1 MKPIH
6 HFEPALCQA
15 LIEQLPDA
23 VVFADRDG
31 VIRAWNEGAE
41 AVFGF
46 AASEVL
52 GLSLDVIIPERLRAS
67 HWEGFRR
74 AIASGETRH
83 ANQVR
88 TTRSLHKDGRKLY
101 VDLSFGVVTDGAG
114 AVAGAVAV
122 GRDGSQRYLSQKALQ
137 DRLAALEAKQQTS

>member
-1 MKPIH
+1 MHSSH
-6 HFEPALCQA
+6 HFDPALFEA
-15 LIEQLPDA
+15 LVEQMPDA

-31 VIRAWNEGAE
+31 VIRAWNRGAE

-52 GLSLDVIIPERLRAS
+52 GQSLDVIIPERLRAA
-67 HWEGFRR
+67 HWDGFRR
-74 AIASGETRH
+74 AVDSGQTRH

-101 VDLSFGVVTDGAG
+101 VDLSFGVITDSAG
-114 AVAGAVAV
+114 SVAGAVAV
-122 GRDGSQRYLSQKALQ
+122 GRDCSERYLSEMALR
-137 DRLAALEAKQQTS
+137 DRLAALEAKHT